1 MGAKGLALRL
11 LHQVAKETR
20 FRDWDIEPEKSTIIN
35 FHCVIKLGTGNNLTI
50 VHLSTRCNVYISQG
64 L

>member
-20 FRDWDIEPEKSTIIN
+20 FRDWDIEPEKIY
-35 FHCVIKLGTGNNLTI
+35 H
-50 VHLSTRCNVYISQG
+50 HQLSLCH
-64 L
+64 